1 MNGMLEK
8 VKKIDWA
15 IVLILLSL
23 MAVSTLL
30 VYSATLDDP
39 KYSDSGMD
47 VKNLINFGLGFVVF
61 FATAFVDYRMLI
73 KTALF
78 SYLLG
83 LMLLVAVLLFG
94 VERYG
99 AKGWFELPGGF
110 DFQPAEL
117 MKLLLIIAIAAFLAR
132 KQGERLTIVRDVLPI
147 GLIVFVPFAL
157 ILVQPDLGNAMI
169 LLVILLGMYWIGNIK
184 YTHVLIGTAIVALLV
199 GSFLYVFQA
208 NHDRI
213 KEYAEQHN
221 VEHWVERIDTFID
234 PESVDANKSY
244 QFIRSKIAIGSGKL
258 YGDGYLKGNS
268 VHNNFIP
275 VVYSDAIFVVAAEE
289 FGFIGSSALLLLYF
303 ILIYRMILISIQS
316 NDLAGSY
323 VIVGIVSMYVFQIFQ
338 NIGMFIGL
346 MPLTGIT
353 LPFVSYG
360 GTSLLINML
369 SMGLVMSILLHQEK
383 ESMFGME
390 S

>member
-1 MNGMLEK
+1 MLDK
-8 VKKIDWA
+8 LKKLDWS
-15 IVLILLSL
+15 IVLILLL
-23 MAVSTLL
+23 IMGISTML
-30 VYSATLDDP
+30 VYSATVDDP
-39 KYSDSGMD
+39 KYSNSGMH
-47 VKNLINFGLGFVVF
+47 VKNLINFSLGFIVF
-61 FATAFVDYRMLI
+61 FAAAFIDYKLLV
-73 KTALF
+73 KTALY
-78 SYLLG
+78 SYIFG
-83 LMLLVAVLLFG
+83 IMLLVAVMLFG

-117 MKLLLIIAIAAFLAR
+117 MKLLVIVAIAAFLAR
-132 KQGERLTIVRDVLPI
+132 RQGERLTIMQDVLPI
-147 GLIVFVPFAL
+147 GLIVFIPFAL
-157 ILVQPDLGNAMI
+157 ILIQPDLGNAMI
-169 LLVILLGMYWIGNIK
+169 LLIILLGMYWIGNIK
-184 YTHVLIGTAIVALLV
+184 YTHVLIGTAAVVILV
-199 GSFLYVFQA
+199 GSFLYIFSA

-213 KEYAEQHN
+213 MDYAEQHD

-244 QFIRSKIAIGSGKL
+244 QFIRSKIAIGSGML

-275 VVYSDAIFVVAAEE
+275 VVYSDAIFVVVAEE

-316 NDLAGSY
+316 TDLAGSY
-323 VIVGIVSMYVFQIFQ
+323 IIVGIVSMYVFQIFQ

-369 SMGLVMSILLHQEK
+369 SMGLVMSARLHQEK

-390 S
+390 T